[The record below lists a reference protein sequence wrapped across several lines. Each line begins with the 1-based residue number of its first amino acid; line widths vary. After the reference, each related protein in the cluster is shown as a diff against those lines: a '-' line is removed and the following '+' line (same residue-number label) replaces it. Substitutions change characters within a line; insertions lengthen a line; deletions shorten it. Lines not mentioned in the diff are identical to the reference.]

1 MKRLLLIR
9 HLISS
14 AVIGLVLTLFLPVA
28 PVSAGKIDLGP
39 IASIWKSDTRKKISG
54 EVITFEVDKR
64 ANVMIDLPKISK
76 VSFDYETD
84 GHFML
89 LYTAVEKRKDP
100 DPLFMQYERIRKGKG
115 RVDLDFRRTIDW
127 SPESRPFLVLEGTG
141 NFSIKNA
148 TINVVSSLEEF
159 RKEKNSALFWV
170 PERVMNTS
178 VNYTTPVYW
187 DYSRKIPFADFLGL
201 IFLFLL
207 VMSFFASLFY
217 RQFDIKKFAI
227 ALSLVLTFVY
237 SLHFAVRFLPMI
249 NAGPLASA
257 NERIKENYFNPE
269 FGIITAKAREMVKGS
284 DIVAVSAGKA
294 NWILKNAVCFNL
306 EPVECVFYQQG
317 SEELHGLRGDT
328 IGFSEVNILVAY
340 NPDNA
345 MPAGY
350 EKIYELNK
358 NVYIAR
364 KR

>member
-1 MKRLLLIR
+1 MKR
-9 HLISS
+9 HLITRYLISS
-14 AVIGLVLTLFLPVA
+14 SVIALFLTLFLPVA
-28 PVSAGKIDLGP
+28 PVSAGKIDLGSV
-39 IASIWKSDTRKKISG
+39 ASIWKSDTRKKING

-64 ANVMIDLPKISK
+64 ANVMVDLPRISE

-89 LYTAVEKRKDP
+89 LYFAVEKQKDP
-100 DPLFMQYERIRKGKG
+100 DPLYMQYKRIRKGKG

-127 SPESRPFLVLEGTG
+127 SPESRPHLVLKGTG
-141 NFSIKNA
+141 NFSITNA
-148 TINVVSSLEEF
+148 TINTVSSIEEF
-159 RKEKNSALFWV
+159 IKEKNSALFWV

-187 DYSRKIPFADFLGL
+187 DYFRNIAFADILGL
-201 IFLFLL
+201 IFLLLL
-207 VMSFFASLFY
+207 VASFFARLFY
-217 RQFDIKKFAI
+217 RPFDIKKAAI
-227 ALSLVLTFVY
+227 TLSLVLTFVY
-237 SLHFAVRFLPMI
+237 SLHFTVRFLPMI

-257 NERIKENYFNPE
+257 NERIKENYFYPE

-284 DIVAVSAGKA
+284 DIVAVFAGKG
-294 NWILKNAVCFNL
+294 NWILKNTVCFNL
-306 EPVECVFYQQG
+306 EPVKCVFYEEG
-317 SEELHGLRGDT
+317 SVELAGLRAGR

-345 MPAGY
+345 IPAGY